1 MKDNIYTIILKNK
14 VKVKLGKA
22 KVISG
27 QQESLIK
34 RKAKQKY
41 WT

>member
-1 MKDNIYTIILKNK
+1 MKDHTEEQSESETR
-14 VKVKLGKA
+14 KA

-41 WT
+41 CT